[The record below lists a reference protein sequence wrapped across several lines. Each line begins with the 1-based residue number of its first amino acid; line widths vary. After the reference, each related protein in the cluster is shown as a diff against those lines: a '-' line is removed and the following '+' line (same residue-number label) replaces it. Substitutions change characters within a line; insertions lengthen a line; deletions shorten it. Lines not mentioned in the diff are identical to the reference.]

1 MEIAV
6 TLERD
11 AALQF
16 ERMRLVIALTE
27 VNSRHLRAESR
38 RAGADIEL
46 AWALAAEQ
54 RDGVSP
60 EGTANIARLRER
72 LDEAESGL
80 REIESDRERLADEL
94 LRLESRAS
102 SGTQGGWQ

>member
-1 MEIAV
+1 M

-27 VNSRHLRAESR
+27 ANSRHLRAESR

-60 EGTANIARLRER
+60 EGAANIARLRER
-72 LDEAESGL
+72 ECANSH
-80 REIESDRERLADEL
+80 A
-94 LRLESRAS
+94 SRSVAP
-102 SGTQGGWQ
+102 